1 MSKKVLTP
9 EQAEIKA
16 MKKARAS
23 DNWLSFVSLVLA
35 VALVFTVV
43 SIGKSQGAKNVVSV
57 GGEITE
63 NSNQEQGDNTQT
75 PTPDAQQNQNK
86 DTQSAEKEVSTGGD
100 VVENVNQ
107 EQNNTQTQT
116 PENQQNQS
124 NDTQVQETPQDE
136 VDENK
141 ISDDPS
147 QWSKEQIVYIYK
159 QAATKSHDTAE
170 SSQTMTMP
178 VMNVNDGDGALGF
191 FISMVR
197 PVINTVL
204 EKQATTYG
212 GITGGY
218 KNLVASDVDTAK
230 AYKEGN
236 YTVIEMR
243 MVEQTDGLYGDA
255 QSGTVGHAINV
266 LGNVATAVEQFP
278 DFDIKYEEAD
288 IKIHYA
294 DPIVKVRIN
303 ENGMIENGT
312 WSYMSKIDIKHLA
325 IGSVMVDKAYAEI
338 EYVIVVGGGF

>member
-1 MSKKVLTP
+1 MAKKVLTP

-16 MKKARAS
+16 MKKARSSERRNA
-23 DNWLSFVSLVLA
+23 FVAVLLA
-35 VALVFTVV
+35 VAIGFAAL
-43 SIGKSQGAKNVVSV
+43 SMGKSFSENKNA
-57 GGEITE
+57 GEGEAYITDDT
-63 NSNQEQGDNTQT
+63 SS
-75 PTPDAQQNQNK
+75 QQNAPNNQ
-86 DTQSAEKEVSTGGD
+86 DDEFAEG
-100 VVENVNQ
+100 
-107 EQNNTQTQT
+107 EQVLAPLEQ
-116 PENQQNQS
+116 
-124 NDTQVQETPQDE
+124 QETVSKDE
-136 VDENK
+136 

-147 QWSKEQIVYIYK
+147 QWTKEQIVYMYK

-178 VMNVNDGDGALGF
+178 TMVVNDGDGALGF
-191 FISMVR
+191 FINMVK
-197 PVINTVL
+197 PVIDSVI

-218 KNLVASDVDTAK
+218 QKLVPSDVESAK
-230 AYKEGN
+230 AYKDGK

-243 MVEQTDGLYGDA
+243 MVEQTDGLYGDP
-255 QSGTVGHAINV
+255 QEGTVGHAINV

-303 ENGMIENGT
+303 ENGIIEKGT
-312 WSYMSKIDIKHLA
+312 WSYMSEIDIKHLA

>member
-1 MSKKVLTP
+1 MIVGKMEGDILMAKKVLTV

-16 MKKARAS
+16 MKKEQSSSRWMSFIAIILAAALVLVAFSNGRTMGAEKNAPQTLEETSTPS
-23 DNWLSFVSLVLA
+23 DNNEKQPEETSK
-35 VALVFTVV
+35 
-43 SIGKSQGAKNVVSV
+43 G
-57 GGEITE
+57 
-63 NSNQEQGDNTQT
+63 NQEKQEEIQEEKPINT
-75 PTPDAQQNQNK
+75 
-86 DTQSAEKEVSTGGD
+86 
-100 VVENVNQ
+100 
-107 EQNNTQTQT
+107 
-116 PENQQNQS
+116 
-124 NDTQVQETPQDE
+124 DE
-136 VDENK
+136 

-147 QWSKEQIVYIYK
+147 QWSKEQIVYMYK

-178 VMNVNDGDGALGF
+178 VLNVEGGALGF
-191 FISMVR
+191 FLSIAK
-197 PVINTVL
+197 PAINAVL
-204 EKQATTYG
+204 EKQTTTYG

-218 KNLVASDVDTAK
+218 QKLVASDVDTAK

-243 MVEQTDGLYGDA
+243 MVEQTDGLYGDP
-255 QSGTVGHAINV
+255 QEGTVGHAINV

-278 DFDIKYEEAD
+278 QFDIKYKEAD

-303 ENGMIENGT
+303 ENGMIEKGT
-312 WSYMSKIDIKHLA
+312 WSYLSQIDIKHLA

>member
-1 MSKKVLTP
+1 MLIGKPKGDIFMSKKVLTP

-16 MKKARAS
+16 IKKAHSS
-23 DNWLSFVSLVLA
+23 DRWVSIIALVLA
-35 VALVFTVV
+35 VAITFAIV
-43 SIGKSQGAKNVVSV
+43 SIGKSQGARNLLSFA
-57 GGEITE
+57 GNITPD
-63 NSNQEQGDNTQT
+63 SNQEQ
-75 PTPDAQQNQNK
+75 
-86 DTQSAEKEVSTGGD
+86 S
-100 VVENVNQ
+100 
-107 EQNNTQTQT
+107 NNTQTET
-116 PENQQNQS
+116 PDNQQNQS
-124 NDTQVQETPQDE
+124 NNGQVQETPQDQ

-141 ISDDPS
+141 ISDDPA
-147 QWSKEQIVYIYK
+147 QWSKEQIVYMYK
-159 QAATKSHDTAE
+159 QAATKSHETAE

-191 FISMVR
+191 FISMAR

-204 EKQATTYG
+204 EKQATSYP

-218 KNLVASDVDTAK
+218 TKLVASDVDTAK
-230 AYKEGN
+230 AYKEGK

-243 MVEQTDGLYGDA
+243 MVEQTDGLYGDP
-255 QSGTVGHAINV
+255 QEGTVGHAINV
-266 LGNVATAVEQFP
+266 LGNVATAAEQFP

-294 DPIVKVRIN
+294 DPVVKVRIN
-303 ENGMIENGT
+303 ENGMIESGT

>member
-1 MSKKVLTP
+1 MAKKVLTV

-16 MKKARAS
+16 MKKARSSERRVAFIAI
-23 DNWLSFVSLVLA
+23 LLA
-35 VALVFTVV
+35 VAIVIAAL
-43 SIGKSQGAKNVVSV
+43 SIGKSFSESKNA
-57 GGEITE
+57 GEGEAYIIDDTANQ
-63 NSNQEQGDNTQT
+63 NSNIDNVTPDNSQNQSDNTQQQT
-75 PTPDAQQNQNK
+75 PQQETVNK
-86 DTQSAEKEVSTGGD
+86 DE
-100 VVENVNQ
+100 
-107 EQNNTQTQT
+107 
-116 PENQQNQS
+116 
-124 NDTQVQETPQDE
+124 
-136 VDENK
+136 
-141 ISDDPS
+141 ISDNPAD
-147 QWSKEQIVYIYK
+147 WTKEQIVYMYK

-178 VMNVNDGDGALGF
+178 TMVVNDGDGALGF
-191 FISMVR
+191 FINMVK
-197 PVINTVL
+197 PVIDSVI

-218 KNLVASDVDTAK
+218 KNLVASDVDTAR

-243 MVEQTDGLYGDA
+243 MVEQTDGLYGDP
-255 QSGTVGHAINV
+255 QEGTVGHAINV

-303 ENGMIENGT
+303 ENGIIEKGT
-312 WSYMSKIDIKHLA
+312 WSYTSKIDIKHLA

>member
-1 MSKKVLTP
+1 MSKKVLTV

-16 MKKARAS
+16 MKKARSSERRNA
-23 DNWLSFVSLVLA
+23 FVAVLLA
-35 VALVFTVV
+35 VAIGFAAL
-43 SIGKSQGAKNVVSV
+43 SMGKSFSENKNA
-57 GGEITE
+57 GEGESYITDDTVNQ
-63 NSNQEQGDNTQT
+63 NSNIENT
-75 PTPDAQQNQNK
+75 TPDN
-86 DTQSAEKEVSTGGD
+86 S
-100 VVENVNQ
+100 
-107 EQNNTQTQT
+107 
-116 PENQQNQS
+116 QNQS
-124 NDTQVQETPQDE
+124 NSSQVQETPQDE

-141 ISDDPS
+141 ISDNPAD
-147 QWSKEQIVYIYK
+147 WSKEQIVYMYK

-178 VMNVNDGDGALGF
+178 TMIVNDGDGALGF
-191 FISMVR
+191 FINMVK
-197 PVINTVL
+197 PVIDSVI

-218 KNLVASDVDTAK
+218 KNLVASDVESAK

-243 MVEQTDGLYGDA
+243 MVEQTDGLYGDPQA
-255 QSGTVGHAINV
+255 GTVGHAINV

-303 ENGMIENGT
+303 ENGIIEKGT
-312 WSYMSKIDIKHLA
+312 WSYMTEIDIKHLA

>member
-1 MSKKVLTP
+1 MIIGKTKGDIFMSKKVLTP

-16 MKKARAS
+16 MKKARS
-23 DNWLSFVSLVLA
+23 SERRIGFVAVLLA
-35 VALVFTVV
+35 VAIAFAAL
-43 SIGKSQGAKNVVSV
+43 SMGKSFSESKNA
-57 GGEITE
+57 GEGEAYITDDTVNQ
-63 NSNQEQGDNTQT
+63 NSDIQQATPDNSQNQSDNTQ
-75 PTPDAQQNQNK
+75 QQAPQQETVNK
-86 DTQSAEKEVSTGGD
+86 DE
-100 VVENVNQ
+100 
-107 EQNNTQTQT
+107 
-116 PENQQNQS
+116 
-124 NDTQVQETPQDE
+124 
-136 VDENK
+136 

-147 QWSKEQIVYIYK
+147 DWSKEQIVYMYK

-170 SSQTMTMP
+170 SSQTMSMPTM
-178 VMNVNDGDGALGF
+178 VVNDGDGALGF
-191 FISMVR
+191 FINMIK
-197 PVINTVL
+197 PVIDSVI

-230 AYKEGN
+230 AYKEGK

-255 QSGTVGHAINV
+255 QVGTVGHAINV

-278 DFDIKYEEAD
+278 QFDIKYEEAD

-294 DPIVKVRIN
+294 DPVVKVRIN
-303 ENGMIENGT
+303 ENGIIEKGT
-312 WSYMSKIDIKHLA
+312 WSYMSEIDIKHLA

>member
-1 MSKKVLTP
+1 MSKKVLTV

-16 MKKARAS
+16 MKKARSSERRNA
-23 DNWLSFVSLVLA
+23 FVAVLLA
-35 VALVFTVV
+35 VAIGFAAL
-43 SIGKSQGAKNVVSV
+43 SMGKSFSENKNA
-57 GGEITE
+57 GEGESYITDDTVNQ
-63 NSNQEQGDNTQT
+63 NSNIENT
-75 PTPDAQQNQNK
+75 TPDN
-86 DTQSAEKEVSTGGD
+86 S
-100 VVENVNQ
+100 
-107 EQNNTQTQT
+107 
-116 PENQQNQS
+116 QNQS
-124 NDTQVQETPQDE
+124 NSSQVQETPQDE

-141 ISDDPS
+141 ISDNPAD
-147 QWSKEQIVYIYK
+147 WSKEQIVYMYK

-170 SSQTMTMP
+170 SSQTMSMPTMI
-178 VMNVNDGDGALGF
+178 VNDGDGALGF
-191 FISMVR
+191 FINMVK
-197 PVINTVL
+197 PVIDSVI

-218 KNLVASDVDTAK
+218 KNLVASDVESAK

-243 MVEQTDGLYGDA
+243 MVEQTDGLYGDP
-255 QSGTVGHAINV
+255 QEGTVGHAINV

-303 ENGMIENGT
+303 ENGIIEKGT
-312 WSYMSKIDIKHLA
+312 WSYMAEIDIKHLA

>member
-1 MSKKVLTP
+1 MIIGKTKGDIFMSKKVLTP

-16 MKKARAS
+16 MKKVRS
-23 DNWLSFVSLVLA
+23 SERRIGFVAVLLA
-35 VALVFTVV
+35 VAIAFAAL
-43 SIGKSQGAKNVVSV
+43 SMGKSFGENKNT
-57 GGEITE
+57 GEGEAYITDDTVNQ
-63 NSNQEQGDNTQT
+63 NSDIQQATPDNSQNQSDNTQ
-75 PTPDAQQNQNK
+75 QQAPQQETVNK
-86 DTQSAEKEVSTGGD
+86 D
-100 VVENVNQ
+100 EN
-107 EQNNTQTQT
+107 
-116 PENQQNQS
+116 
-124 NDTQVQETPQDE
+124 
-136 VDENK
+136 
-141 ISDDPS
+141 SDNPS
-147 QWSKEQIVYIYK
+147 EWSKEQIVYMYK

-170 SSQTMTMP
+170 SSQTMSMPTM
-178 VMNVNDGDGALGF
+178 VVNDGDGALGF
-191 FISMVR
+191 FINMIK
-197 PVINTVL
+197 PVIDSVI

-243 MVEQTDGLYGDA
+243 MVEQTDGLYGDP
-255 QSGTVGHAINV
+255 QEGTVGHAINV

-278 DFDIKYEEAD
+278 QFDIKYEEAD

-303 ENGMIENGT
+303 ENGIIEKGT
-312 WSYMSKIDIKHLA
+312 WSYMSEIDIKHLA

>member
-1 MSKKVLTP
+1 MSKKVLTV

-16 MKKARAS
+16 MKKARSSERRNA
-23 DNWLSFVSLVLA
+23 FVAVLLA
-35 VALVFTVV
+35 VAIGFAAL
-43 SIGKSQGAKNVVSV
+43 SMGKSFSENKNA
-57 GGEITE
+57 GEGESYITDDTVNQ
-63 NSNQEQGDNTQT
+63 NSNIENT
-75 PTPDAQQNQNK
+75 TPDNL
-86 DTQSAEKEVSTGGD
+86 
-100 VVENVNQ
+100 
-107 EQNNTQTQT
+107 
-116 PENQQNQS
+116 QNQS
-124 NDTQVQETPQDE
+124 NSSQVQETPQDE

-141 ISDDPS
+141 ISDNPAD
-147 QWSKEQIVYIYK
+147 WSKEQIVYMYK

-178 VMNVNDGDGALGF
+178 TMVVNDGDGALGF
-191 FISMVR
+191 FINMVK
-197 PVINTVL
+197 PVIDSVI

-218 KNLVASDVDTAK
+218 KNLVASDVESAK

-243 MVEQTDGLYGDA
+243 MVEQTDGLYGDP
-255 QSGTVGHAINV
+255 QEGTVGHAINV

-303 ENGMIENGT
+303 ENGIIEKGT
-312 WSYMSKIDIKHLA
+312 WSYMAEIDIKHLA

>member
-1 MSKKVLTP
+1 MSKKVLTV

-16 MKKARAS
+16 MKKARSS
-23 DNWLSFVSLVLA
+23 DRWISFLALILA
-35 VALVFTVV
+35 VAVAVAAV
-43 SIGKSQGAKNVVSV
+43 SIGKSFSENKKA
-57 GGEITE
+57 GEVESYITDDTVNQ
-63 NSNQEQGDNTQT
+63 NSNIENT
-75 PTPDAQQNQNK
+75 TPDN
-86 DTQSAEKEVSTGGD
+86 S
-100 VVENVNQ
+100 
-107 EQNNTQTQT
+107 
-116 PENQQNQS
+116 QNQS
-124 NDTQVQETPQDE
+124 DNNQQQQTPQQETVNKDE
-136 VDENK
+136 

-147 QWSKEQIVYIYK
+147 QWSKEQIVYMYK

-170 SSQTMTMP
+170 SSQTMSMPTM
-178 VMNVNDGDGALGF
+178 VVNDGDGALGF
-191 FISMVR
+191 FINMVK
-197 PVINTVL
+197 PVIDSVIK
-204 EKQATTYG
+204 KQATTYG

-218 KNLVASDVDTAK
+218 KNLVVSDVESAK

-243 MVEQTDGLYGDA
+243 MVEQTDGLYGDPQA
-255 QSGTVGHAINV
+255 GTVGHAINV

-303 ENGMIENGT
+303 ENGMIEKGT
-312 WSYMSKIDIKHLA
+312 WSYMTEIDIKHLA

>member
-1 MSKKVLTP
+1 MAKKVLTV

-16 MKKARAS
+16 MKKERS
-23 DNWLSFVSLVLA
+23 SSGWISFLA
-35 VALVFTVV
+35 ILLAAALVFAAFTT
-43 SIGKSQGAKNVVSV
+43 GKTMGEEKNTEKEPAYIIDDTATPS
-57 GGEITE
+57 GGNNVDQPDNNNTPQAQT
-63 NSNQEQGDNTQT
+63 NDNQQPQT
-75 PTPDAQQNQNK
+75 PSQETVDK
-86 DTQSAEKEVSTGGD
+86 DEVSD
-100 VVENVNQ
+100 NPAE
-107 EQNNTQTQT
+107 
-116 PENQQNQS
+116 
-124 NDTQVQETPQDE
+124 
-136 VDENK
+136 
-141 ISDDPS
+141 
-147 QWSKEQIVYIYK
+147 WSKEQIVYIYK
-159 QAATKSHDTAE
+159 QAATKTHDTIE

-178 VMNVNDGDGALGF
+178 TMVVNDGDGALGF
-191 FISMVR
+191 FINMVK
-197 PVINTVL
+197 PVINSVI

-218 KNLVASDVDTAK
+218 KNLVASDVDTAR

-243 MVEQTDGLYGDA
+243 MVEQTDGLYGDP
-255 QSGTVGHAINV
+255 QEGTVGHAINV

-303 ENGMIENGT
+303 ENGMIEKGT
-312 WSYMSKIDIKHLA
+312 WSYMTEIDIKHLA

>member
-1 MSKKVLTP
+1 MVIGKTKGDIFMAKKVLTP

-16 MKKARAS
+16 MKKARSAERRTAFIAV
-23 DNWLSFVSLVLA
+23 LLA
-35 VALVFTVV
+35 VAIAFAAL
-43 SIGKSQGAKNVVSV
+43 SMGKSFSENKNA
-57 GGEITE
+57 GEGEAYITDDTTNQ
-63 NSNQEQGDNTQT
+63 NSNIENA
-75 PTPDAQQNQNK
+75 TPDN
-86 DTQSAEKEVSTGGD
+86 S
-100 VVENVNQ
+100 
-107 EQNNTQTQT
+107 
-116 PENQQNQS
+116 QNQS
-124 NDTQVQETPQDE
+124 NNSQVQETPQDE

-141 ISDDPS
+141 ISDNPAD
-147 QWSKEQIVYIYK
+147 WSKEQIVYMYK

-178 VMNVNDGDGALGF
+178 TMVVNDGDGALGV
-191 FISMVR
+191 FINMVK
-197 PVINTVL
+197 PVIDSVI

-218 KNLVASDVDTAK
+218 QKLVPSDVESAK
-230 AYKEGN
+230 AYKEGK

-243 MVEQTDGLYGDA
+243 MVEQTDGLYGDP
-255 QSGTVGHAINV
+255 QEGTVGHAINV

-278 DFDIKYEEAD
+278 QFDIKYKEAD

-303 ENGMIENGT
+303 ENGMIEKGT
-312 WSYMSKIDIKHLA
+312 WSYMSEIDIKHLA

>member
-16 MKKARAS
+16 MKKVRS
-23 DNWLSFVSLVLA
+23 SERRIGFVAVLLA
-35 VALVFTVV
+35 VAIAFAAL
-43 SIGKSQGAKNVVSV
+43 SMGKSFGENKNAGEGEAYITDDTSV
-57 GGEITE
+57 
-63 NSNQEQGDNTQT
+63 
-75 PTPDAQQNQNK
+75 QQNVPNNQDDEVLEGEQVLAPLEQQETVNK
-86 DTQSAEKEVSTGGD
+86 DE
-100 VVENVNQ
+100 
-107 EQNNTQTQT
+107 
-116 PENQQNQS
+116 
-124 NDTQVQETPQDE
+124 
-136 VDENK
+136 

-147 QWSKEQIVYIYK
+147 QWSKEQIVYMYK

-170 SSQTMTMP
+170 SSQTMSMPTM
-178 VMNVNDGDGALGF
+178 VVNDGDGALGF
-191 FISMVR
+191 FINMVK
-197 PVINTVL
+197 PVIDSVI
-204 EKQATTYG
+204 EKQATTYP

-218 KNLVASDVDTAK
+218 QKLVASDVDTAK
-230 AYKEGN
+230 AYKEGK

-243 MVEQTDGLYGDA
+243 MVEQTDGLYGDP
-255 QSGTVGHAINV
+255 QEGTVGHAINV

-303 ENGMIENGT
+303 ENGIIEKGT
-312 WSYMSKIDIKHLA
+312 WSYMSEIDIKHLA

>member
-16 MKKARAS
+16 MKKARS
-23 DNWLSFVSLVLA
+23 SERWVSFIALVLA
-35 VALVFTVV
+35 VALVFVAFTN
-43 SIGKSQGAKNVVSV
+43 GKTMGENKTAGEGEAYITDDTTNQSSNNSQN
-57 GGEITE
+57 
-63 NSNQEQGDNTQT
+63 
-75 PTPDAQQNQNK
+75 PTPD
-86 DTQSAEKEVSTGGD
+86 
-100 VVENVNQ
+100 
-107 EQNNTQTQT
+107 
-116 PENQQNQS
+116 NQQNNNNQS
-124 NDTQVQETPQDE
+124 QQQTPQQETVNKDE
-136 VDENK
+136 
-141 ISDDPS
+141 ISDNPAD
-147 QWSKEQIVYIYK
+147 WTKEQIVYMYK

-178 VMNVNDGDGALGF
+178 TMIVNDGDGALGF
-191 FISMVR
+191 FINMVK
-197 PVINTVL
+197 PVIDSVI

-218 KNLVASDVDTAK
+218 QKLVPSDVDTAK
-230 AYKEGN
+230 AYKDGK

-243 MVEQTDGLYGDA
+243 MVEQTDGLYGDP
-255 QSGTVGHAINV
+255 QEGTVGHAINV

-303 ENGMIENGT
+303 ENGMIEKGT
-312 WSYMSKIDIKHLA
+312 WSYMTEIDIKHLA

>member
-1 MSKKVLTP
+1 MAKKVLTV

-16 MKKARAS
+16 MKKARSSERRNA
-23 DNWLSFVSLVLA
+23 FVAVLLA
-35 VALVFTVV
+35 VAIGFAAL
-43 SIGKSQGAKNVVSV
+43 SMGKSFSENRNA
-57 GGEITE
+57 GEGEAYITDDTVNQ
-63 NSNQEQGDNTQT
+63 NSNIENT
-75 PTPDAQQNQNK
+75 TPDN
-86 DTQSAEKEVSTGGD
+86 S
-100 VVENVNQ
+100 
-107 EQNNTQTQT
+107 
-116 PENQQNQS
+116 QNQS
-124 NDTQVQETPQDE
+124 DNNQQQQTPQQETVNKDE
-136 VDENK
+136 

-147 QWSKEQIVYIYK
+147 QWSKEQIVYMYK

-178 VMNVNDGDGALGF
+178 TMIVNDGDGALGF
-191 FISMVR
+191 FINMVK
-197 PVINTVL
+197 PVIDSVI

-218 KNLVASDVDTAK
+218 KNLVASDVDTAR

-243 MVEQTDGLYGDA
+243 MVEQTDGLYGDPQA
-255 QSGTVGHAINV
+255 GTVGHAINV

-303 ENGMIENGT
+303 ENGIIEKGT
-312 WSYMSKIDIKHLA
+312 WSYMSEIDIKHLA

>member
-1 MSKKVLTP
+1 MAKKVLTV

-16 MKKARAS
+16 MKKARSSERRVAFIAI
-23 DNWLSFVSLVLA
+23 LLA
-35 VALVFTVV
+35 VAIVIAAL
-43 SIGKSQGAKNVVSV
+43 SIGKSFSESKNA
-57 GGEITE
+57 GEGEAYITDDTANQ
-63 NSNQEQGDNTQT
+63 NSNIENVTPDNSQNQSDNTQQQT
-75 PTPDAQQNQNK
+75 PQQETVNK
-86 DTQSAEKEVSTGGD
+86 DE
-100 VVENVNQ
+100 
-107 EQNNTQTQT
+107 
-116 PENQQNQS
+116 
-124 NDTQVQETPQDE
+124 
-136 VDENK
+136 
-141 ISDDPS
+141 ISDNPAE
-147 QWSKEQIVYIYK
+147 WTKEQIVYMYK

-170 SSQTMTMP
+170 SSQTMTMHTM
-178 VMNVNDGDGALGF
+178 VVNDGDGALGV
-191 FISMVR
+191 FINMVK
-197 PVINTVL
+197 PVIDSVI

-218 KNLVASDVDTAK
+218 QKLVASDVDTAK
-230 AYKEGN
+230 AYKDGK

-243 MVEQTDGLYGDA
+243 MVEQTDGLYGDP
-255 QSGTVGHAINV
+255 QEGTVGHAINV

-303 ENGMIENGT
+303 ENGMIEKGT